1 MEAARAAVE
10 SRLQELQSAH
20 ADVSSRLRDVEAA
33 RDAAES
39 RLRDFESVHA
49 GVESK
54 LRESETARA
63 TAEANLQRALADVR
77 TAATDQHERDRA
89 ALEELRRTHAAAMS
103 EHSRTTG
110 LANDLT
116 RQLQQLSIDHERGRV
131 QLERAL
137 EDARAEA
144 VIQHDHDR
152 RALAQNETRL
162 AQALAEQQRLLL
174 LIDQDASERR
184 RLEASRAT
192 MRAEIER
199 QVGQEHQRAVAIRDR
214 ERAEIIANLQ
224 AELALAN
231 ADQKRLQTL
240 LGRAEADHHRLV
252 ASHAAD
258 RAAAE
263 RSLGEVTFKRSQV
276 VKALADQR
284 VELQQWRDT
293 ACALEP
299 LANVGRVAMQLAR
312 EMHDL
317 VANLDDRAKFL
328 LSVSLVDANYRPE
341 VEALRA
347 DAMRAASLAR
357 QLSRANLGSSA
368 QEKS

>member
-1 MEAARAAVE
+1 
-10 SRLQELQSAH
+10 
-20 ADVSSRLRDVEAA
+20 
-33 RDAAES
+33 
-39 RLRDFESVHA
+39 
-49 GVESK
+49 
-54 LRESETARA
+54 
-63 TAEANLQRALADVR
+63 
-77 TAATDQHERDRA
+77 
-89 ALEELRRTHAAAMS
+89 
-103 EHSRTTG
+103 
-110 LANDLT
+110 
-116 RQLQQLSIDHERGRV
+116 
-131 QLERAL
+131 
-137 EDARAEA
+137 
-144 VIQHDHDR
+144 
-152 RALAQNETRL
+152 
-162 AQALAEQQRLLL
+162 
-174 LIDQDASERR
+174 
-184 RLEASRAT
+184 

-199 QVGQEHQRAVAIRDR
+199 QLAQEHQRAVAVRDR

-252 ASHAAD
+252 AAHASE

-357 QLSRANLGSSA
+357 QLSRANSDASA
-368 QEKS
+368 QGKS